1 MPDVGEAQAIVRCS
15 DEATLVGL
23 GTCAVKYMYEK
34 KNARAFNRGI
44 HVHGMCSIAMPT
56 RLKSTCQKDGVWRAG
71 VVVMV
76 VFGNSFV
83 ACPLYGLDKE
93 LAIPADSSIH

>member
-1 MPDVGEAQAIVRCS
+1 MCS
-15 DEATLVGL
+15 ISFT
-23 GTCAVKYMYEK
+23 
-34 KNARAFNRGI
+34 FGI
-44 HVHGMCSIAMPT
+44 RYLCSKMHVHGMCCIAMPT
-56 RLKSTCQKDGVWRAG
+56 RLKSTFQKDGVWRAG
-71 VVVMV
+71 VVAMV